1 MTNNTNNTQ
10 NKPSVNVPKTHKT
23 TEQIQDR
30 LIRARIDMLMTTPFF
45 GNLATRLRMVDAT
58 DWCPTAAVDGRYFYF
73 NRDFVDALNDTEI
86 IWLLGHE
93 IMHCVYDHM
102 DPVRRGNR
110 IPLLWNVAN
119 DYVINWELEVAKLGK
134 RIRKEIIEVC
144 FDSKYADQ
152 TSEEVY
158 DQLYDELESQGRIQK
173 TSFDMHLERGD
184 GSDSGDDSEPTDAE
198 PTAQGPA
205 KFSPGTQDQIQ
216 QEFQGAVIQAAK
228 AAGNSGTPAGVRR
241 MLKDLLEP
249 ELDWRGMLMRE
260 IRSQIR
266 SDYTWMRPS
275 RKGEQT
281 GVILPGMDV
290 ENTCDV
296 AIAIDTSGSIS
307 ESDLLE
313 FLSEVQGIMDQF
325 QGYRLV
331 LWCFDTE
338 VHNFK
343 VFSPENGHELLEYE
357 PAGGGG
363 TLFECNWRFMQDNDI
378 TPSQFVM
385 FTDMYP
391 GAGWG
396 DADYCDTLFIAHN
409 TDRVAPHGTTVKFSR
424 AATGK

>member
-1 MTNNTNNTQ
+1 MTDNTQ
-10 NKPSVNVPKTHKT
+10 NNKTQPFRVVPTTKTS
-23 TEQIQDR
+23 EQVQDR

-45 GNLATRLRMVDAT
+45 GNLATRLQMVDAT
-58 DWCPTAAVDGRYFYF
+58 EWCPTAAVDGRYFYF
-73 NRDFVDALNDTEI
+73 NRDFVDMLNDAEI
-86 IWLLGHE
+86 VWLLGHE
-93 IMHCVYDHM
+93 IMHCVYDHL
-102 DPVRRGNR
+102 DPIRRGNR
-110 IPLLWNVAN
+110 IPMLWNVAN
-119 DYVINWELEVAKLGK
+119 DHVINWELEVAKLGK

-144 FDSKYADQ
+144 FDAKYADQ

-158 DQLYDELESQGRIQK
+158 DQLVQELEQQGRLH
-173 TSFDMHLERGD
+173 TVNLDVHLERGD
-184 GSDSGDDSEPTDAE
+184 ADGEPTPGDSEPTE
-198 PTAQGPA
+198 SGPA
-205 KFSPGTQDQIQ
+205 RFSPGTQDQIRQ
-216 QEFQGAVIQAAK
+216 DFQSATIQAAQ
-228 AAGNSGTPAGVRR
+228 AAGAGRTPAGVRR

-249 ELDWRGMLMRE
+249 ELDWRGMLARE

-275 RKGEQT
+275 RKGEQS

-296 AIAIDTSGSIS
+296 VIAIDTSGSIS
-307 ESDLLE
+307 ELDLLE

-325 QGYRLV
+325 TGYRLV

-338 VHNFK
+338 VHNVK
-343 VFSPENGHELLEYE
+343 VFTPENGYELLEYE

-378 TPSQFVM
+378 TPAQLVM

-424 AATGK
+424 AATGR